1 MATVEQLQQILL
13 LRGLPQ
19 DFLEELAPLAE
30 PLSFQEGETIQQV
43 GQEADTFYML
53 LRGKVLFNVEASP
66 EVTVSL
72 GSVRGGYSF
81 GWPALLPERDYLVE
95 SVALEPSEV
104 LAVPA
109 HGLRE
114 LMDRRQAVGY
124 ELMKR
129 VYAIMLNRLRR
140 RTGQFVRSI
149 GRELEVEEI
158 PELDPA

>member
-13 LRGLPQ
+13 LRGLPRE
-19 DFLEELAPLAE
+19 FLEELAPLAE
-30 PLSFQEGETIQQV
+30 PLSVQEGETIQRV
-43 GQEADTFYML
+43 GEEADTFYML

-66 EVTVSL
+66 EVTVGL

-81 GWPALLPERDYLVE
+81 GWPALLPDREYLVE

-109 HGLRE
+109 HALRE
-114 LMDRRQAVGY
+114 LMDREQEVGY

-129 VYAIMLNRLRR
+129 VYAIMVNRLRR
-140 RTGQFVRSI
+140 RTGQFARTI
-149 GRELEVEEI
+149 GREVEVEEI
-158 PELDPA
+158 GRHDPA